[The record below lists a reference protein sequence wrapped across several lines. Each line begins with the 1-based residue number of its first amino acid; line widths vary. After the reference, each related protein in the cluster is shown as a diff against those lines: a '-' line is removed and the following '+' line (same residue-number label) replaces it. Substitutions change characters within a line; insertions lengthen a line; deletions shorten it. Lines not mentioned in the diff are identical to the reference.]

1 LSDLKLA
8 ERRER
13 GMNDLAAV
21 IQATYGERCSRRE
34 GGCTSCTVWAIFD
47 ALDTMTD
54 ASVFADDWKHEE
66 SGDTAVAVTPT
77 V

>member
-1 LSDLKLA
+1 MADDEPPLS

-21 IQATYGERCSRRE
+21 VQAIYGDRCTRRE
-34 GGCTSCTVWAIFD
+34 GGCTRCAVWAIYD

-54 ASVFADDWKHEE
+54 ASVFADDLHGVET
-66 SGDTAVAVTPT
+66 G
-77 V
+77 

>member
-1 LSDLKLA
+1 MASDETSVA

-21 IQATYGERCSRRE
+21 VQSLYGERCSRRE
-34 GGCTSCTVWAIFD
+34 GGCTCCAVWAIYD

-54 ASVFADDWKHEE
+54 ASVFADDLRITEK
-66 SGDTAVAVTPT
+66 P
-77 V
+77 